1 MTEAARKSLPWNSVT
16 IITVNLPLVGLLAC
30 AWATF
35 GSVRSAL
42 SYANGDRLIADA
54 SAKSLGVVDP
64 GKELP
69 MSFALRNYSN
79 RDIAIIGAKTSCA
92 CIATD
97 GLPMTIPARSER
109 KLVVKVSAPQE
120 AGDIHERIYLYTN
133 HDRQTE
139 LVLKIE
145 GTARS
150 RHR

>member
-1 MTEAARKSLPWNSVT
+1 MTEAARKSPPWNIVT
-16 IITVNLPLVGLLAC
+16 IATVNLLLIGLLAW

-54 SAKSLGVVDP
+54 AAKSLGVVAP
-64 GKELP
+64 GEEFP
-69 MSFALRNYSN
+69 VSFALRNYSG

-109 KLVVKVSAPQE
+109 ELVVKVNAPEE
-120 AGDIHERIYLYTN
+120 AGDIRERVYLYTS

-145 GTARS
+145 GTS
-150 RHR
+150 RGRRR